1 MGEKMTHN
9 RKMQIL
15 LFIPFLVILI
25 FGGVIFLPACL
36 IIGARRASNFMNRI
50 TNPVLKYF

>member
-1 MGEKMTHN
+1 MTHN

>member
-1 MGEKMTHN
+1 MTHN

-15 LFIPFLVILI
+15 LFIPFCLILV

-36 IIGARRASNFMNRI
+36 IVGARRASDFMNRI
-50 TNPVLKYF
+50 TGPVLKYF